1 MRFNRFF
8 TCFALLGLFAMPASA
23 DDFAWTGAAANDN
36 WDTPTNWNGAVV
48 PDSNDVTFV
57 GSGAN
62 VIVGL
67 PFPDGGTTVGALII
81 DGSGGTVSVNAG
93 VTFRTDGMARGTNLG
108 GGGLY
113 NFGIGNS
120 AGATP
125 STLTGDG
132 NTEHTG
138 AIYLGSSNLTG
149 AGTTLFSGDVAVRMA
164 AGRTAAIDR
173 AVTSTGTTTW
183 TAGNAQG
190 DLVITGS
197 WENQGTFNR
206 NQNNANGEM
215 QLNGT
220 GTFTNAASG
229 ILNVSGN
236 NDFVVTGGG
245 TFNNS
250 GAININ
256 GTELDVTGVTFNAL
270 AGSSVTLS
278 GGGELL
284 GGTTFDNASLSG
296 SGTVVGNF
304 VVQNGGQIAPGN
316 SPGTLTVTGDLAV
329 DASTLTI
336 ELGGTGAGEFDVLD
350 VSGALDFTGGSTV
363 AVQFFAPLDLGTIAD
378 GDTFDIIT
386 AGTLTGLTA
395 GNFDF
400 SAVGGSAVWDT
411 TITGTGASI
420 RFVSAVPE
428 PGSLALL
435 GLAAVGFGFRR
446 RRS

>member
-1 MRFNRFF
+1 MRFNRLF
-8 TCFALLGLFAMPASA
+8 TCFALLGLFALPANA
-23 DDFAWTGAAANDN
+23 VDWTGAAATDEWELPN
-36 WDTPTNWNGAVV
+36 NWNTLVAPA
-48 PDSNDVTFV
+48 PDSNDFAFI
-57 GSGAN
+57 GAGGN
-62 VIVGL
+62 AIVQN
-67 PFPDGGTTVGALII
+67 PFDDGGTTVGALII
-81 DGSGGTVSVNAG
+81 DGAGSVSVAAG
-93 VTFRTDGMARGTNLG
+93 VTFATDGLNRPTNLG
-108 GGGLY
+108 DGSY
-113 NFGIGNS
+113 NFALGN
-120 AGATP
+120 GGT
-125 STLTGDG
+125 
-132 NTEHTG
+132 
-138 AIYLGSSNLTG
+138 LTG
-149 AGTTLFSGDVAVRMA
+149 AGNSLHTGDSFLGSASTLSGAGTTTFSSTLALGM
-164 AGRTAAIDR
+164 GLGNTATVGR
-173 AVTSTGTTTW
+173 AVVSTGTTTW

-229 ILNVSGN
+229 ILTVSGN